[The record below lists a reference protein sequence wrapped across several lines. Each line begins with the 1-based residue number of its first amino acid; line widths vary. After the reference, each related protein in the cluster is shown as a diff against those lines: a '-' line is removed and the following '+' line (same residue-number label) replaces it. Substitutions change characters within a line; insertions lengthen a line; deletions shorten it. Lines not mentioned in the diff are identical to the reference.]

1 MYFAFF
7 GESFIFFIF
16 FGGGG
21 GIAKC
26 LPKTSCANMVPHNM
40 SEKTFNFIK
49 IICFR
54 LCLYQMRRPCCWSLE
69 YVTFL
74 PWAQSAQTQS
84 CTDSTM
90 KISRRWILKIK
101 ETLKLILSH
110 ILRFLCKMSNKPRQ
124 APHLSLVRK
133 MSNLK
138 KDKRE
143 KKNFYITLNTVKET
157 RCRVIIM

>member
-1 MYFAFF
+1 MSKTSMLETVAKRRQDKIFSQKCWTRESGFILALLCFLIKIYVFCFLWRILHFF
-7 GESFIFFIF
+7 PFFL
-16 FGGGG
+16 GGG

-84 CTDSTM
+84 CTDSSM
-90 KISRRWILKIK
+90 KISRRWIWQLMKHCN
-101 ETLKLILSH
+101 LY
-110 ILRFLCKMSNKPRQ
+110 FLM
-124 APHLSLVRK
+124 
-133 MSNLK
+133 
-138 KDKRE
+138 
-143 KKNFYITLNTVKET
+143 F
-157 RCRVIIM
+157 